1 MQKSYS
7 RVKWRR
13 HLFFPMLMVIG
24 ALMVTQTRKYFY
36 SSGWRW
42 AYVLFLSTSIS
53 FCLTPICSR
62 IAKNFDLIDR
72 PDSRKIH
79 IEATPLLGGGA
90 VFIAFLMGIIANGV
104 YSLELG
110 SILAASALLFL
121 VGIIDD
127 FKGIPSWGRL
137 LFQIASTVMVVS
149 CGIVLQV
156 LPKSMG
162 IFSQA
167 GNILLTLFWII
178 GITNALNFFDGMDG
192 LAAGLGVIISFF
204 LGVVAFQ
211 THQPFLG
218 WIAVAMMGSCL
229 GFLPYNFSLKGNASI
244 FLGDAGSTVIGFV
257 LACIAVYGD
266 WAEGSP
272 VVALASPLLIFW
284 VLVFD
289 MVHITV
295 DRIITGK
302 VTNLRQWTDYVG
314 RDHLHH
320 RLAVVLGGQ
329 RKSVLFIYLMS
340 FCLGTSAVVLRYARP
355 VDALLLLVQAIVLVV
370 LITILERR
378 GRVIAANNDHVD
390 ADMELV
396 KERIK
401 QVKSSG

>member
-1 MQKSYS
+1 MQRSYS

-24 ALMVTQTRKYFY
+24 ALMVAQTRKYFF

-53 FCLTPICSR
+53 FCLTPLCSR

-79 IEATPLLGGGA
+79 IEATPLLGGVA

-127 FKGIPSWGRL
+127 FKGIPAWGRL
-137 LFQIASTVMVVS
+137 LFQIASTVMVMS

-229 GFLPYNFSLKGNASI
+229 GFLPYNFSIKGNASI

-257 LACIAVYGD
+257 LACVAVYGD

-295 DRIITGK
+295 DRIIIGK
-302 VTNLRQWTDYVG
+302 VTNLRQWIDYVG

-378 GRVIAANNDHVD
+378 GRVIAANSDHVD
-390 ADMELV
+390 ADMELG

>member
-1 MQKSYS
+1 MQRSYS

-24 ALMVTQTRKYFY
+24 ALMVAQTRKYFF

-53 FCLTPICSR
+53 FCLTPLCSR

-79 IEATPLLGGGA
+79 IEATPLLGGVA

-127 FKGIPSWGRL
+127 FKGIPAWGRL

-229 GFLPYNFSLKGNASI
+229 GFLPYNFSFKGNASI

-302 VTNLRQWTDYVG
+302 VTNLRQWVGYVG

-340 FCLGTSAVVLRYARP
+340 FCLGTSAIVLRYARP

-378 GRVIAANNDHVD
+378 GRVIAANSDHVD
-390 ADMELV
+390 ADMELG

>member
-1 MQKSYS
+1 MQRSYS

-24 ALMVTQTRKYFY
+24 ALMVTQTRKYFF

-53 FCLTPICSR
+53 FCLTPLCSR
-62 IAKNFDLIDR
+62 IAKSFDLIDR

-79 IEATPLLGGGA
+79 IEATPLLGGVA

-110 SILAASALLFL
+110 TILAASALLFL

-127 FKGIPSWGRL
+127 FKEIPAWGRL
-137 LFQIASTVMVVS
+137 LFQIASTVMVMS

-167 GNILLTLFWII
+167 GNVFLTFFWII

-257 LACIAVYGD
+257 LACVAVYGD

-284 VLVFD
+284 
-289 MVHITV
+289 
-295 DRIITGK
+295 
-302 VTNLRQWTDYVG
+302 
-314 RDHLHH
+314 
-320 RLAVVLGGQ
+320 
-329 RKSVLFIYLMS
+329 
-340 FCLGTSAVVLRYARP
+340 
-355 VDALLLLVQAIVLVV
+355 
-370 LITILERR
+370 
-378 GRVIAANNDHVD
+378 
-390 ADMELV
+390 
-396 KERIK
+396 
-401 QVKSSG
+401 